1 MTASTSEQQLDQ
13 RLVRVLAHPLRQQL
27 LIMLHKHGV
36 TSPRELAELSGERLP
51 NVSYHMRV
59 LRDAGCVELVREEP
73 RRGAI
78 EHFYRASAR
87 PILDDAQ
94 WAQLPISVR
103 RALFGQTLR
112 ELWDDVLAAANTG
125 GFDDPQAH
133 VSRTWFQLDETAWT
147 ELVDVMAGVLDKAFE
162 LHAQSA
168 ARLAEGG
175 DQDSARR
182 VAMGLLLFERSETA
196 APLPKPSKS
205 AKSRKS

>member
-1 MTASTSEQQLDQ
+1 MSSSSTEQKLDQ

-36 TSPRELAELSGERLP
+36 SSPRELAERSGERLP

-59 LRDAGCVELVREEP
+59 LRDAGCIELVRTEP

-78 EHFYRASAR
+78 EHFYRASSR
-87 PILDDAQ
+87 PILDDEQ
-94 WAQLPISVR
+94 WASLPISVR

-112 ELWDDVLAAANTG
+112 ELWDDVLGAANTG

-133 VSRTWFQLDETAWT
+133 VSRTWFQLDETAWNDLV
-147 ELVDVMAGVLDKAFE
+147 ELMGGVLEQAFE

-175 DQDSARR
+175 DQENARR
-182 VAMGLLLFERSETA
+182 VAMGILVFERGPTSD
-196 APLPKPSKS
+196 PPKP
-205 AKSRKS
+205 AKRARKR

>member
-1 MTASTSEQQLDQ
+1 MTASPTEQQLDQ

-36 TSPRELAELSGERLP
+36 SSPRELAERSGERLA

-59 LRDAGCVELVREEP
+59 LRDAGCTELVREEP

-78 EHFYRASAR
+78 EHFYRATAR
-87 PILDDAQ
+87 PILDDDQ
-94 WAQLPISVR
+94 WAGLPISVR

-112 ELWDDVLAAANTG
+112 ELWDDVLAAGNTG

-133 VSRTWFQLDETAWT
+133 VSRTWFQLDEIAWN
-147 ELVDVMAGVLDKAFE
+147 ELVEVMAGVLDTAFE

-168 ARLAEGG
+168 ARLGRGA
-175 DQDSARR
+175 DQENARR
-182 VAMGLLLFERSETA
+182 VAMGLLLFERGELA
-196 APLPKPSKS
+196 EPKPAKPSK
-205 AKSRKS
+205 R